1 VRLLLRCLPAIV
13 PALLGVACQSSPPP
27 ADEETYGDPVGVQL
41 SASEAVPAFEIALA
55 LSRGVEPGPLV
66 APLSTLLLR
75 AFKAC
80 PEFVRANA
88 AGGVTQIVL
97 SIDQGKVA
105 EAGAS
110 GEHPDPCLASTL
122 RGQPLEPLP
131 AGAPPRLRALAQIRL
146 AAAPKPPEDP

>member
-1 VRLLLRCLPAIV
+1 M
-13 PALLGVACQSSPPP
+13 
-27 ADEETYGDPVGVQL
+27 QL